1 MEHVAAVDVN
11 PRLLRSIGRVRA
23 ARGLTLTAHVPGV
36 RFGDWVQIERNT
48 APPLDAEVVAF
59 DGDLVTLMPL
69 GDLFGVG
76 PGDAVHSMDGPMRLE
91 CGPALLGR
99 ALDGIGRPMDGG
111 APVRGEPWRILRSA
125 PNALERPP
133 LSAVLQTGLRAL
145 DGLCT
150 VAEGQ
155 RMGIFAPPGV
165 GKTMLLAHLAR
176 HLEADVCVVCLVG
189 ERGREVNEVVAEAL
203 GPERMAKSVLVYATS
218 DAPALVRMKSA
229 HVATAVAEYF
239 RDQGARV
246 VLLVD
251 SLTRYVR
258 AARDVATSTGEAPGR
273 RGIPPSA
280 LSGIAPLLERTGR
293 TSAGT
298 ITAFYTVLV
307 EGSDPDEPVAEEARS
322 LVDGH
327 IVLDRGLAERG
338 HYPPIDIPRSLSR
351 CMEGLVSPPQREAAR
366 KVRALLTR
374 YEQKR
379 ELVELSATR
388 PGGDPLLDAA
398 LARLPKLNRF
408 LQQELHT
415 VEPYTRMLEQLLK
428 LGD

>member
-1 MEHVAAVDVN
+1 MKGSADVDVN
-11 PRLLRSIGRVRA
+11 PRLFRTIGSVRA

-36 RFGDWVQIERNT
+36 RFGDWVQVARQAT
-48 APPLDAEVVAF
+48 TPLDAEVVAF

-76 PGDAVHSMDGPMRLE
+76 PGDAVHSMEGPMRLD
-91 CGPALLGR
+91 CGPDLLGR
-99 ALDGIGRPMDGG
+99 ALDGIGRPIDGG
-111 APVRGEPWRILRSA
+111 PPVRGEPWRILRSA
-125 PNALERPP
+125 PSALERPA
-133 LSAVLQTGLRAL
+133 LSTVLPTGLRAL

-155 RMGIFAPPGV
+155 RMAIFAPPGV

-203 GPERMAKSVLVYATS
+203 GSERMAKSVLVCATS
-218 DAPALVRMKSA
+218 DSPALIRMKSA

-246 VLLVD
+246 ILLVD
-251 SLTRYVR
+251 SITRYVR
-258 AARDVATSTGEAPGR
+258 AARDVATSAGEAPGR
-273 RGIPPSA
+273 RGIPASA
-280 LSGIAPLLERTGR
+280 LSGIAPLIERTGR
-293 TSAGT
+293 TTAGA

-307 EGSDPDEPVAEEARS
+307 EGSDPDEPVAEEVRS

-351 CMEGLVSPPQREAAR
+351 CMDSLVSQPQKEAAR
-366 KVRALLTR
+366 RVRALLAR

-398 LARLPKLNRF
+398 LARLPSLNQF

-415 VEPYTRMLEQLLK
+415 IEPYSRMLQLLLK
-428 LGD
+428 LAS

>member
-1 MEHVAAVDVN
+1 MKGPAETDAN
-11 PRLLRSIGRVRA
+11 PRLFRTIGSVRA

-36 RFGDWVQIERNT
+36 RFGDWVQVARHAAT
-48 APPLDAEVVAF
+48 PLDAEVVAF
-59 DGDLVTLMPL
+59 DGDFVTLMPL

-76 PGDAVHSMDGPMRLE
+76 PGDAVHSMDGPMRLD
-91 CGPALLGR
+91 CGPELLGR
-99 ALDGIGRPMDGG
+99 ALDGIGRPIDGG
-111 APVRGEPWRILRSA
+111 PPVRGEPWRILRSA
-125 PNALERPP
+125 PRALERPA
-133 LSAVLQTGLRAL
+133 LSTVLPTGLRAL

-155 RMGIFAPPGV
+155 RMAIFAPPGV

-176 HLEADVCVVCLVG
+176 HLETDVCVVCLVG

-203 GPERMAKSVLVYATS
+203 GPERMAKSVLVCATS
-218 DAPALVRMKSA
+218 DSPALVRMKSA

-246 VLLVD
+246 ILLVD
-251 SLTRYVR
+251 SITRYVR
-258 AARDVATSTGEAPGR
+258 AARDVATSAGEAPGR
-273 RGIPPSA
+273 RGIPASA
-280 LSGIAPLLERTGR
+280 LSGIAPLIERTGR
-293 TSAGT
+293 TAAGT

-307 EGSDPDEPVAEEARS
+307 EGSDPDEPVAEEVRS

-327 IVLDRGLAERG
+327 IMLDRGLAERG

-351 CMEGLVSPPQREAAR
+351 CMDALVSQPQKEAAR
-366 KVRALLTR
+366 RVRALLAR

-388 PGGDPLLDAA
+388 PGGDPLLDTA
-398 LARLPKLNRF
+398 LARLPSLNHF

-415 VEPYTRMLEQLLK
+415 TEPYTRTLQMLLK
-428 LGD
+428 LAT